1 MSAVSDEGVTLP
13 PLVDQSLR
21 PASASVLPASNAERQ
36 EEEYVILP
44 PIDSA
49 SRMFEQSL
57 ASNQLIERASDART
71 AKSSYRDGGREESS
85 SSYRPQDLTE
95 SSDAKLSSPS
105 GLRPENAAQEAHRET
120 VAAFREESAG
130 EDSAVGLEGDDAR
143 AAEVGAEKKVT
154 AGVAEGRADLTLM
167 GNLSGGKERST
178 AVSPEDQQVGK
189 VRESISA
196 DPTQISVHEGH
207 TLHGRETAEQRL
219 ERIRNSNIRKS
230 FRDQGRE
237 TLEGNVSN
245 LSDDMQSTRASSPR
259 RPRPADHEFGYK
271 TEFETKSPG
280 LNQDKAQRAGQQASA
295 PYGKLQ
301 GHSES
306 MVDVDPFAVKMQ
318 LRHMFLGFV
327 DKSAPDLEEK
337 PPAALSVEAGDAS
350 KLKFIDNLP
359 EWVKGSDEFPRGVH
373 GEGRKEWYGQDGHRA
388 AIARI
393 PTSGSSSETD
403 RTEYRLQPATA
414 HGFDVGFERTMAH
427 NSLRSHGSQLQEKDL
442 GEENFQARAEVAVAA
457 PIKLPRQEGFMVD
470 RNKDPGIGE
479 GRAAAHRTTA
489 EREQSVTVNNEITEE
504 SKLAHKFSRV
514 LEGPGKLED
523 TDYDELDLRPS
534 QLATKIKEKRG
545 AYAVPKDQ
553 GQEEIR
559 DARPIPMELQLK
571 QNAFDRQKG
580 SGEDKMRS
588 AFY

>member
-1 MSAVSDEGVTLP
+1 
-13 PLVDQSLR
+13 
-21 PASASVLPASNAERQ
+21 
-36 EEEYVILP
+36 
-44 PIDSA
+44 
-49 SRMFEQSL
+49 
-57 ASNQLIERASDART
+57 
-71 AKSSYRDGGREESS
+71 
-85 SSYRPQDLTE
+85 
-95 SSDAKLSSPS
+95 
-105 GLRPENAAQEAHRET
+105 
-120 VAAFREESAG
+120 
-130 EDSAVGLEGDDAR
+130 
-143 AAEVGAEKKVT
+143 
-154 AGVAEGRADLTLM
+154 
-167 GNLSGGKERST
+167 
-178 AVSPEDQQVGK
+178 
-189 VRESISA
+189 
-196 DPTQISVHEGH
+196 
-207 TLHGRETAEQRL
+207 
-219 ERIRNSNIRKS
+219 
-230 FRDQGRE
+230 
-237 TLEGNVSN
+237 
-245 LSDDMQSTRASSPR
+245 MQSTRASSPR

-442 GEENFQARAEVAVAA
+442 GEENFQTPSGGYV
-457 PIKLPRQEGFMVD
+457 P
-470 RNKDPGIGE
+470 
-479 GRAAAHRTTA
+479 
-489 EREQSVTVNNEITEE
+489 S
-504 SKLAHKFSRV
+504 
-514 LEGPGKLED
+514 GP
-523 TDYDELDLRPS
+523 
-534 QLATKIKEKRG
+534 
-545 AYAVPKDQ
+545 
-553 GQEEIR
+553 
-559 DARPIPMELQLK
+559 
-571 QNAFDRQKG
+571 NRQKHNG
-580 SGEDKMRS
+580 SDGNRAQAFFIHPLSLNFLISS
-588 AFY
+588 ALHTLRIFSGSSRGGCRCSYQASSPGFTPCSSTPA

>member
-143 AAEVGAEKKVT
+143 AAEVGAEKKAARRGPLPSRRRVLENT
-154 AGVAEGRADLTLM
+154 TNNQPFS
-167 GNLSGGKERST
+167 NLN
-178 AVSPEDQQVGK
+178 QQVGK

-442 GEENFQARAEVAVAA
+442 GEENFQTPSGGYV
-457 PIKLPRQEGFMVD
+457 P
-470 RNKDPGIGE
+470 
-479 GRAAAHRTTA
+479 
-489 EREQSVTVNNEITEE
+489 S
-504 SKLAHKFSRV
+504 
-514 LEGPGKLED
+514 GP
-523 TDYDELDLRPS
+523 
-534 QLATKIKEKRG
+534 
-545 AYAVPKDQ
+545 
-553 GQEEIR
+553 
-559 DARPIPMELQLK
+559 
-571 QNAFDRQKG
+571 NRQKHNG
-580 SGEDKMRS
+580 SDGNRAQAFFIHPLSLNFLISS
-588 AFY
+588 ALHTLRIFSGSSRGGCRCSYQASSPGFTPCSSTPA